1 MFLLDLQQRHSRR
14 SRTPELRSRTSG
26 LMSEAP
32 WPFGFPLTPVEEAS
46 RLMWVGEL
54 RGWQLELPTGWLMEV
69 EFCWHVMEL
78 LWNLG
83 SSKNLDLLTC
93 YNSVEQGF
101 RGTIPLGIWP
111 SVDFV
116 ETILRKILSSRAK
129 MKMMKLLPNFHGKS
143 SGIGLSGSGIR
154 TGLGTRITRGRRTL
168 TRKTAKVGSRIGGW
182 NGNIGGGGP
191 RCEDHVLVLRR
202 PAGLAENG
210 WVLGARSK
218 FAYQPFLSRFG
229 VVAIVISIY
238 KYIITMHEC
247 CDSKSIASWL
257 DLIRS

>member
-1 MFLLDLQQRHSRR
+1 MTQITSNNHKSPRFFSCFRWTSNRHSR
-14 SRTPELRSRTSG
+14 RSRTSG

-46 RLMWVGEL
+46 RLMWVGWPQ
-54 RGWQLELPTGWLMEV
+54 RMATGTSNWLTYMEV
-69 EFCWHVMEL
+69 EFCWYVMEL

-93 YNSVEQGF
+93 YNSVERGF
-101 RGTIPLGIWP
+101 GGTIPLGIWP

-129 MKMMKLLPNFHGKS
+129 MKMMKLPNFHGKS
-143 SGIGLSGSGIR
+143 SGIGLSGIGIR
-154 TGLGTRITRGRRTL
+154 TGLGTRRITPGRRTL
-168 TRKTAKVGSRIGGW
+168 TRKNAKVGSRIGGW
-182 NGNIGGGGP
+182 NGNIGGGGA
-191 RCEDHVLVLRR
+191 RCEDHVLVLR
-202 PAGLAENG
+202 PADLAEKCWKWIG
-210 WVLGARSK
+210 VLGARSK

-238 KYIITMHEC
+238 HA
-247 CDSKSIASWL
+247 ASWL
-257 DLIRS
+257 DMIGS